1 MVNYNSIILIGFAVI
16 IIGFLLV
23 FIGTALQSSSGSSKT
38 EINTGGVILI
48 GPIPIIF
55 GNDKGTY
62 NICSYICCN
71 SHDNIILPILQ
82 RINLKR
88 THLIKLIYLQ
98 IILRTV
104 KSLLRF

>member
-16 IIGFLLV
+16 IIGFLLI

-55 GNDKGTY
+55 GNDRGL
-62 NICSYICCN
+62 IVFAVIFAVILMVISYFLFYRGSI
-71 SHDNIILPILQ
+71 
-82 RINLKR
+82 
-88 THLIKLIYLQ
+88 
-98 IILRTV
+98 
-104 KSLLRF
+104 